1 MFRPLASLL
10 PDAVRRLG
18 VRPQVNAA
26 QVIAALNEL
35 LLLAPLSGTAPPRA
49 IQYRDGLIAVVVSHP
64 AEASLLRHREA
75 SLLDELRRRFPTLAF
90 YGLRFRTRR

>member
-26 QVIAALNEL
+26 QVIATVNEL
-35 LLLAPLSGTAPPRA
+35 LAPPSGTVPPRA
-49 IQYRDGLIAVVVSHP
+49 IQYRDGLIAIVVSHP

-75 SLLDELRRRFPTLAF
+75 RLLDELRRRFPTLAF
-90 YGLRFRTRR
+90 DGLRFRTRR